1 MLMCLQNHHGKAC
14 AREKTTGIL
23 SALSTHY
30 FSLANQVCL
39 QAIFTTAR
47 TTEFGEAAGYS
58 QVLSTIEALES
69 YVISSSSGMPLLK
82 ELGTFASRE
91 D

>member
-1 MLMCLQNHHGKAC
+1 MLMCLQDHHRKAC
-14 AREKTTGIL
+14 SWEKTTGIL
-23 SALSTHY
+23 SALSTHC

-47 TTEFGEAAGYS
+47 TTESGEVADYS

-69 YVISSSSGMPLLK
+69 YVVSSSSGMPLLK
-82 ELGTFASRE
+82 ELGTFASR
-91 D
+91 DD